1 MASQPFT
8 AAFHNTLVNDIPGNT
23 SVSSVMPGYP
33 DNLSLS
39 LSGGGKRKNK
49 RRSNKRSKRS
59 KRSRSSRRNPEEKV
73 VRGAR
78 LQTRPSASHY
88 YNKLNKPVGYK
99 ISYRPRKGGK
109 YIMHKLALRKNGNP
123 FWKALEKLPKKSR
136 KGRKTERS
144 RTTRRNSRG
153 QKVRTRRP
161 RYLNRRG
168 NGGSGAEQM
177 DDMNLMDVP
186 SVVALENF
194 SPITPGEIKLQ
205 KGNYYKLLDGQDS
218 SSWVLVKDTVNN
230 AVGYVPPNYVKFDES
245 DGNHIVKVTAKGNWS
260 ASGRIIPENTHF
272 KYANAIDINKGLTYI
287 TFPKIR
293 LLGPTED
300 QSFYY
305 YGGPQGGTLDKFGY
319 FPEWL
324 VDISF

>member
-39 LSGGGKRKNK
+39 GGGRRKNK
-49 RRSNKRSKRS
+49 KKDKRSNRS

-78 LQTRPSASHY
+78 LQTRPSASRY

-109 YIMHKLALRKNGNP
+109 YIMHELALRKNGTP

-168 NGGSGAEQM
+168 NGGAAFMRKSMVEIGKDASTAVAKGIQNAM
-177 DDMNLMDVP
+177 YRVP
-186 SVVALENF
+186 SPPSADAVLEVTGEKFIEHSEDEGKALAGLSGTF
-194 SPITPGEIKLQ
+194 SEFNRRAVERMIADSRTHPTNYNKSQ
-205 KGNYYKLLDGQDS
+205 K
-218 SSWVLVKDTVNN
+218 W
-230 AVGYVPPNYVKFDES
+230 
-245 DGNHIVKVTAKGNWS
+245 
-260 ASGRIIPENTHF
+260 
-272 KYANAIDINKGLTYI
+272 
-287 TFPKIR
+287 
-293 LLGPTED
+293 
-300 QSFYY
+300 
-305 YGGPQGGTLDKFGY
+305 
-319 FPEWL
+319 
-324 VDISF
+324 

>member
-8 AAFHNTLVNDIPGNT
+8 AAFHNTLEPDIPGNT

-168 NGGSGAEQM
+168 NGGTALMRKSMVEIGKDASTVVAKGIQNA
-177 DDMNLMDVP
+177 MNRVP
-186 SVVALENF
+186 SPPSADAVFEAAGEKLIEHSEDEGKALAGLSGTF
-194 SPITPGEIKLQ
+194 SEF
-205 KGNYYKLLDGQDS
+205 NRR
-218 SSWVLVKDTVNN
+218 
-230 AVGYVPPNYVKFDES
+230 AVGRMIADSRTHPTNY
-245 DGNHIVKVTAKGNWS
+245 
-260 ASGRIIPENTHF
+260 
-272 KYANAIDINKGLTYI
+272 NKSQ
-287 TFPKIR
+287 K
-293 LLGPTED
+293 
-300 QSFYY
+300 
-305 YGGPQGGTLDKFGY
+305 
-319 FPEWL
+319 W
-324 VDISF
+324 